1 MNRTKPGRII
11 VIIVRRVNFIY
22 QEEKIDLII
31 GSNILFQIEG
41 CGGGGETVSISSRFN
56 AAYTL
61 LYTVF

>member
-1 MNRTKPGRII
+1 MNRTNLGRII

-41 CGGGGETVSISSRFN
+41 CGGGR
-56 AAYTL
+56 
-61 LYTVF
+61 